1 MKRFDVQW
9 TATCGTFSEMP
20 GGKWVRYDEARAV
33 IDGLQA
39 LLNERDAE
47 LDRLRNLERQ
57 LQDVVHDAFR
67 KDPAMEARVR
77 ASLASSQVLK

>member
-9 TATCGTFSEMP
+9 TTACGIFSEMP
-20 GGKWVRYDEARAV
+20 DGKWVCYDDARAV

-47 LDRLRNLERQ
+47 LDHRRETARQ
-57 LQDVVHDAFR
+57 LNELVLDAFR
-67 KDPAMEARVR
+67 KDPALAARVC
-77 ASLASSQVLK
+77 ASLGVPVPPL